1 MNRLLL
7 SFALALVT
15 LPLSAQRVADQDSRY
30 LIQFRDF
37 RGAAAAVRAAGGV
50 PVVELTPQSAIAAYL
65 PAQALEG
72 LRRNPN
78 VVLVEPDPRRYPYG
92 QTTPYGITMVQADQ
106 LIDASAG
113 NTTVCIIDSGYYAG
127 HEDLAHGANVTGSSN
142 SGTGDWFID
151 TCGHGTHVAGTI
163 SALNNTLGVKGVLG
177 SGNINIRAEKVFDG
191 ASCGWSYSSTLV
203 AALNACRSNTDTTT
217 QRLVVSMSLGGSFSS
232 TVESNAF
239 QAAYDA
245 GVLSVAAAG
254 NAGNRTMS
262 YPASYPSV
270 ISVAAV
276 DSNKLVASFSQ
287 QNSQVELSAP
297 GVGVLS
303 TVPFK
308 PSSVAV
314 GSATYLGENIDGS
327 ARTNAT
333 GTLVDGTLC
342 SSTSSTWSNKIV
354 LCQRGVD
361 SFATKVAN
369 VKNSGGA
376 AAVIYNNVSG
386 GFAGTL
392 NGSST
397 IPAISISMED
407 GTALKAYL
415 NQSATVSNTSGA
427 GSGYAYYDGTSM
439 ATPHV
444 SGVAALVWSN
454 APTKTNAALRAALQA
469 TAEDLG
475 PVGRDNAYGYG
486 LVRAKAALDY
496 LNGAPPPNNN
506 APTASFTFDC
516 SQLSCVF
523 TDTSTDLDGTISAW
537 NWTFGD
543 TVVATSKNP
552 SHTYANSGTYTV
564 RLTVTDDDAA
574 TSWVDQQVTVSGTT
588 AGITLSAR
596 GYKVKGVKTVDLT
609 WSGGATPNVDIYR
622 NATLLTSST
631 ANDGAYTDKIVLK
644 GGGTYSYRVCE
655 AGSTSACSN
664 TAQVAF

>member
-1 MNRLLL
+1 
-7 SFALALVT
+7 
-15 LPLSAQRVADQDSRY
+15 
-30 LIQFRDF
+30 
-37 RGAAAAVRAAGGV
+37 
-50 PVVELTPQSAIAAYL
+50 
-65 PAQALEG
+65 
-72 LRRNPN
+72 
-78 VVLVEPDPRRYPYG
+78 
-92 QTTPYGITMVQADQ
+92 
-106 LIDASAG
+106 
-113 NTTVCIIDSGYYAG
+113 
-127 HEDLAHGANVTGSSN
+127 
-142 SGTGDWFID
+142 
-151 TCGHGTHVAGTI
+151 
-163 SALNNTLGVKGVLG
+163 
-177 SGNINIRAEKVFDG
+177 
-191 ASCGWSYSSTLV
+191 
-203 AALNACRSNTDTTT
+203 
-217 QRLVVSMSLGGSFSS
+217 
-232 TVESNAF
+232 
-239 QAAYDA
+239 
-245 GVLSVAAAG
+245 
-254 NAGNRTMS
+254 
-262 YPASYPSV
+262 
-270 ISVAAV
+270 
-276 DSNKLVASFSQ
+276 
-287 QNSQVELSAP
+287 
-297 GVGVLS
+297 
-303 TVPFK
+303 
-308 PSSVAV
+308 
-314 GSATYLGENIDGS
+314 
-327 ARTNAT
+327 
-333 GTLVDGTLC
+333 
-342 SSTSSTWSNKIV
+342 
-354 LCQRGVD
+354 
-361 SFATKVAN
+361 

-415 NQSATVSNTSGA
+415 NQSATASNTSGA